1 MFKFI
6 RGKKDDKNQVDVMGE
21 GDSDDLDDDAENPV
35 YAAGGGGDD
44 LYFDG
49 NDEPEHD
56 DYVEEEESEE
66 DDDESDYSD
75 ADSQDFRGKK
85 KYKKEF
91 ETSTVYTES
100 VYSNAD
106 GVSSTYSQ
114 QEGDGF
120 CYGYMG
126 GGGDGATGNR
136 RNAKN
141 RKSHASGDGDGKE
154 EIAAAKAATA
164 AKNARFTRFLG
175 KDERSRA
182 AQVFKLLDV
191 EREGKIDSDGFA
203 TALALMGMKIPKSE
217 CQELFLSRGLDLVD
231 EETFISMV
239 GEYRASDGEQILQ
252 IENAFENLYRGILA
266 EREGGFVE
274 QRDGIGRPYIL
285 AADLRDLLVSSGEQ
299 LTDEEA
305 DRVISDCNPIYKVMS
320 DGTVT
325 GKIFFE
331 QYRAML
337 LPGPQ

>member
-1 MFKFI
+1 MFKFF
-6 RGKKDDKNQVDVMGE
+6 RGKKDDKNQVDAAG
-21 GDSDDLDDDAENPV
+21 GDNDDLDDDAENPV
-35 YAAGGGGDD
+35 DAAGGGGGE

-56 DYVEEEESEE
+56 DYIEDEESEE
-66 DDDESDYSD
+66 EDEDESEYSD

-91 ETSTVYTES
+91 ETSSMYTES

-114 QEGDGF
+114 QGGDGY
-120 CYGYMG
+120 CYGYLG
-126 GGGDGATGNR
+126 GGGDGATGDG

-141 RKSHASGDGDGKE
+141 RKNHANGHEYGE
-154 EIAAAKAATA
+154 EDIAAAKAATA

-203 TALALMGMKIPKSE
+203 TALALMGMKIPTSE

-231 EETFISMV
+231 EETFVSMV

-252 IENAFENLYRGILA
+252 IESAFENLYRGILA